1 MSRSRGYSFLEVVV
15 AAALVLVVVGLLV
28 PAVTKVRSAAARA
41 RCVANLK
48 QLGTGLLAYHD
59 ARGHYPAGGSPA
71 PDHAAA
77 TPAAREAGGWSW
89 AYALLPHLGHDGLY
103 RDANPE
109 VVRRATVD
117 VYLCAARRTTPDRS
131 GLGKIDF
138 AVNGAADADRPTG
151 VIVPTGVRPLRLS
164 DLTGGTGGVVVLAG
178 KRLNLAALGTSRDDD
193 DSFATAGWGPDFEV
207 YRTAAV
213 PPAPD
218 VSEPGNLE
226 PRAGFGAS
234 HPGGVICAGFADGS
248 VRLLRYSIDPALWE
262 RACRRSGTPTP
273 PSPNDN

>member
-1 MSRSRGYSFLEVVV
+1 MARARGYSFLEVVV
-15 AAALVLVVVGLLV
+15 AAALVLVVIGLLV
-28 PAVTKVRSAAARA
+28 PAVTKVRAAAARA
-41 RCVANLK
+41 RCVGHMK
-48 QLGTGLLAYHD
+48 QLGAGLLAYHD

-71 PDHAAA
+71 PDRAAA
-77 TPAAREAGGWSW
+77 TPTAREAGGWTW
-89 AYALLPHLGHDGLY
+89 AYVLLPHLGHDRLY
-103 RDANPE
+103 RDADPE
-109 VVRRATVD
+109 VVRRGTVD
-117 VYLCAARRTTPDRS
+117 VYLCAARRTTADCS
-131 GLGKIDF
+131 GLGKLDF
-138 AVNGAADADRPTG
+138 AVNGAADPDRPTG
-151 VIVPTGVRPLRLS
+151 VIAPTGVPPLRLS
-164 DLTGGTGGVVVLAG
+164 DLAGGTGGVVVFAG

-234 HPGGVICAGFADGS
+234 HPGGVFCAGFADGS
-248 VRLLRYSIDPALWE
+248 VRLLRYTIDPALRE
-262 RACRRSGTPTP
+262 RACLRSGTPTP